1 MSEPITVTVR
11 ELREASEV
19 MFLWLERNVGDQIAL
34 DVDLFW
40 WIDPKQMYNPY
51 RAPDDLALGSV
62 ADSIQYLQEI
72 VEAEQPIPDGLAW
85 LSQVI
90 HAVRD
95 SVVPR

>member
-11 ELREASEV
+11 ELRGASEA

-62 ADSIQYLQEI
+62 ADSIQYLRDCGGRGTDPGWTR
-72 VEAEQPIPDGLAW
+72 V
-85 LSQVI
+85 
-90 HAVRD
+90 AVSSD
-95 SVVPR
+95 TCSA